1 MSYRL
6 IQDET
11 ALERASRELASVP
24 RLALDCE
31 AAGFHRFTDR
41 LSLVQLSTLE
51 TTLLLDP
58 LSVDSTPLLGPLLED
73 PEVRVVM
80 HGADYDL
87 RLLDRDLGLRIRGL
101 FDTQAAASLL
111 GEEALGLASLLEK
124 YLGVR
129 LAKEHQRADWARRP
143 LSPELLEYAAS
154 DTRYLLE
161 LQDRL
166 AEELER
172 RGRMPWA
179 HEEFQTL
186 EEVRWEEDR
195 TDPVTRVK
203 GARELSAREVT
214 ALRRAMEWRDEIAR
228 ERDRAPFRVMGNKV
242 LLEVV
247 ARRPATPKELEE
259 MKGVSARLARQKG
272 QELLARLR
280 AVDTLPEDAL
290 EPYPPW
296 QGNGGGRPTPEEQ
309 TLMDRIRDLRTERS
323 RELGLDRGVLLTNA
337 QILDIVRS
345 APPSLQDLE
354 ALPGVKRWQTEVL
367 GPEILGILGSGT

>member
-1 MSYRL
+1 
-6 IQDET
+6 
-11 ALERASRELASVP
+11 
-24 RLALDCE
+24 
-31 AAGFHRFTDR
+31 
-41 LSLVQLSTLE
+41 
-51 TTLLLDP
+51 
-58 LSVDSTPLLGPLLED
+58 
-73 PEVRVVM
+73 M

-111 GEEALGLASLLEK
+111 GEEALGLSSLLEK
-124 YLGVR
+124 YLDVR

-172 RGRMPWA
+172 RGRLPWA

-247 ARRPATPKELEE
+247 AQRPATPKELEE

-272 QELLARLR
+272 QELLARIR

-323 RELGLDRGVLLTNA
+323 RKLGLDRGVLLTNA

-345 APPSLQDLE
+345 APQSLQDLE

-367 GPEILGILGSGT
+367 GPEILAILQSAT